1 MYAFLVVQNDDDNDL
16 AILSLV
22 LKRAGMAVIS
32 DRDLDSVL
40 ASWERRHA
48 DLLVISVP
56 HFRVE
61 QVALIRSIT
70 LVPLIILAG
79 RLTEQE
85 HINLLGAGAD
95 IVIKRPYSTHLLVA
109 QIQAFTRRA
118 GSTPLGSL
126 PTLSM
131 PGLQLDPASRV
142 VKVEGQPDRRL
153 THLEFRLLY
162 TLMINRDQVLPTDT
176 IVDKVWG
183 YTSGDRNL
191 VRGLISRLR
200 HKVEPDPRNPRF
212 IVTEPG
218 IGYMLRSIEV

>member
-1 MYAFLVVQNDDDNDL
+1 MYAILIVQDDDDDL

-22 LKRAGMAVIS
+22 LKRAGMAVTTG
-32 DRDLDSVL
+32 RDIDSVL
-40 ASWERRHA
+40 LSWEERSA
-48 DLLVISVP
+48 DILVVSAP

-61 QVALIRSIT
+61 QVGLIRRVT
-70 LVPLIILAG
+70 LAPLIALVG

-85 HINLLGAGAD
+85 HIKLLGAGAD
-95 IVIKRPYSTHLLVA
+95 IVVKRPYSAHLLIA

-126 PTLSM
+126 PSLSM
-131 PGLQLDPASRV
+131 PGLKLDPASRIV
-142 VKVEGQPDRRL
+142 RVEGQPERRL

-183 YTSGDRNL
+183 YASGDRDL

-200 HKVEPDPRNPRF
+200 HKVEPNPRDPRF
-212 IVTEPG
+212 IITEPG
-218 IGYMLRSIEV
+218 IGYSLRSLVE